1 MNFNF
6 EVISPEKVVYK
17 DEVEEVVLPTAS
29 GQIAILPN
37 HISLFTQIIPGEII
51 IKKAGK
57 EQYMAITGGFLEVNN
72 NNVSILADYAVRSE
86 DIEVSK
92 ALEAQKRAEKIVKES
107 GEKTSQKDFAL
118 AQAEFLRSI
127 LELKVAS
134 RRRKISQIPGSKLQ
148 IWEKVAINMRYP
160 NLN

>member
-17 DEVEEVVLPTAS
+17 DEVEEVILPTTV
-29 GQIAILPN
+29 GQITILPN
-37 HISLFTQIIPGEII
+37 HISLFTQVVPGEII
-51 IKKAGK
+51 VKKGGN
-57 EQYMAITGGFLEVNN
+57 EQYMAVTGGFLEVNN

-86 DIEVSK
+86 DIETAK
-92 ALEAQKRAEKIVKES
+92 AIEAQKRAEKIIKES
-107 GEKTSQKDFAL
+107 GEKVSQKDFAI

-134 RRRKISQIPGSKLQ
+134 RKRKI
-148 IWEKVAINMRYP
+148 
-160 NLN
+160 

>member
-17 DEVEEVVLPTAS
+17 EEVEEVILPTS
-29 GQIAILPN
+29 VGQIAILPN
-37 HISLFTQIIPGEII
+37 HISLFTQVLPGEII
-51 IKKAGK
+51 IKKDGK
-57 EQYMAITGGFLEVNN
+57 EQYMAITGGFLQVQN
-72 NNVSILADYAVRSE
+72 NNVSILADYAVRSN

-92 ALEAQKRAEKIVKES
+92 AIEAQKRAEKIIKES
-107 GEKTSQKDFAL
+107 GEKVSQKDFAM

-134 RRRKISQIPGSKLQ
+134 RRRKA
-148 IWEKVAINMRYP
+148 AI
-160 NLN
+160 

>member
-17 DEVEEVVLPTAS
+17 EEVEEVILPTTV
-29 GQIAILPN
+29 GQITILPN
-37 HISLFTQIIPGEII
+37 HISLFTQIVPGEIVI
-51 IKKAGK
+51 RKGGK
-57 EQYMAITGGFLEVNN
+57 EQYMAVTGGFLEVSS

-86 DIEVSK
+86 DIEVQK
-92 ALEAQKRAEKIVKES
+92 AIDAQKRAEKIIKES
-107 GEKTSQKDFAL
+107 GEKSSQKDFAI

-134 RRRKISQIPGSKLQ
+134 RRRKVSLTPRI
-148 IWEKVAINMRYP
+148 
-160 NLN
+160 